1 MSSNLQIFEPS
12 RTQFG
17 KNIKMDTNLESMNP
31 KHFSEASDLSS
42 ISSGT
47 VPSERFGCQH
57 KKLVT
62 QENYD
67 TCFHCGAFVPKVRF

>member
-1 MSSNLQIFEPS
+1 
-12 RTQFG
+12 
-17 KNIKMDTNLESMNP
+17 MDTNLESMNP